1 MENDVKDTENLE
13 LEKQKQELEK
23 QKQEL
28 EKLTQEKEQEIIKE
42 KRKYIYIFLEIIKE
56 KRNYI
61 LLGIIIFLF
70 MLYPI
75 LSSITYDEP
84 SQAIKTA
91 HTKTIL
97 ETLPDLIS
105 VLIKNNLDS
114 HQQEISDLLSSS
126 KDKMY
131 SKVDAQIDNLFDPI
145 ENNVDKFLDWHYSLK
160 GNYSELAL
168 FVAKKLGLSVED
180 ALFNKLQEKFL
191 GADYKQRLKTMTDN
205 ISDAFISLLR
215 QHKKDTEKIA
225 TQGVADIPQ
234 VVESLK
240 NIDDQIEID
249 LQLKV
254 GFAAAIGAT
263 AGVGAGALME
273 KLAPKLVEKIG
284 AKLGAKVGAKFLAKF
299 GIAVGGVLSTLG
311 ADVAFNYIDEW
322 LHRDDFKKEI
332 LNNINEVKKNLKE
345 SYKTGFDNSI
355 TKFSQGLQED
365 LKNIETISV
374 KAHIEKLKQTP
385 EENNQKKTINKKGLI
400 F

>member
-1 MENDVKDTENLE
+1 MENDVKDTE
-13 LEKQKQELEK
+13 KQELEK

-28 EKLTQEKEQEIIKE
+28 EKLTQEKEQEIKKKE
-42 KRKYIYIFLEIIKE
+42 ERKYIYIFL
-56 KRNYI
+56 
-61 LLGIIIFLF
+61 GIIIFLF
-70 MLYPI
+70 ILYFT
-75 LSSITYDEP
+75 LSIFTYNEP

-97 ETLPDLIS
+97 EILPDLIPD
-105 VLIKNNLDS
+105 LIKNNLDS

-168 FVAKKLGLSVED
+168 LVAKKLGLSVED

-240 NIDDQIEID
+240 NIDDRTERD
-249 LQLKV
+249 LELKM

-263 AGVGAGALME
+263 AGVGAGKLM
-273 KLAPKLVEKIG
+273 KRLVPKLVEKLG
-284 AKLGAKVGAKFLAKF
+284 TKLGVKLGAKFLVKF
-299 GIAVGGVLSTLG
+299 GIAVGGVLPTLG

-322 LHRDDFKKEI
+322 LYRDDFKKEI
-332 LNNINEVKKNLKE
+332 LNNINEMKKNLKE
-345 SYKTGFDNSI
+345 SYKISFDNSI
-355 TKFSQGLQED
+355 TKFSQEFQKG
-365 LKNIETISV
+365 LKNIEIISV
-374 KAHIEKLKQTP
+374 KAYVEKLK
-385 EENNQKKTINKKGLI
+385 
-400 F
+400 

>member
-13 LEKQKQELEK
+13 QAK

-28 EKLTQEKEQEIIKE
+28 EKLTQEKEQEVKKKE
-42 KRKYIYIFLEIIKE
+42 GRKYIYI
-56 KRNYI
+56 
-61 LLGIIIFLF
+61 IIIILF

-97 ETLPDLIS
+97 EILPDPIS
-105 VLIKNNLDS
+105 DLIKNNLDS

-180 ALFNKLQEKFL
+180 ALFNKLQEKLL
-191 GADYKQRLKTMTDN
+191 GADYKQRLQTMTDN

-240 NIDDQIEID
+240 NIDDRTERD
-249 LQLKV
+249 LKLKMR
-254 GFAAAIGAT
+254 FAAAIGLT
-263 AGVGAGALME
+263 AGVGAGKLM
-273 KLAPKLVEKIG
+273 KRLVPKLVEKLG
-284 AKLGAKVGAKFLAKF
+284 TKLGAKFLAKF
-299 GIAVGGVLSTLG
+299 GIAVGGGVLSTLG

-355 TKFSQGLQED
+355 TKFSQEFQKD

-374 KAHIEKLKQTP
+374 KAHVEKLK
-385 EENNQKKTINKKGLI
+385 
-400 F
+400 

>member
-1 MENDVKDTENLE
+1 MENDVKEDLE
-13 LEKQKQELEK
+13 QARPKLELEK

-28 EKLTQEKEQEIIKE
+28 EKLTQEKEQEIKKKE
-42 KRKYIYIFLEIIKE
+42 GRKYIYI
-56 KRNYI
+56 
-61 LLGIIIFLF
+61 IIIFLF

-97 ETLPDLIS
+97 EILPDPIS
-105 VLIKNNLDS
+105 DLIKNNLDN

-131 SKVDAQIDNLFDPI
+131 SKVDAQIDNLFDPV

-168 FVAKKLGLSVED
+168 LAAKKLGSSIED
-180 ALFNKLQEKFL
+180 ALFNKLQEKLL

-225 TQGVADIPQ
+225 TQGVAGIPQ

-240 NIDDQIEID
+240 NITDRTERD
-249 LQLKV
+249 LELKM
-254 GFAAAIGAT
+254 GIAAAIGAT
-263 AGVGAGALME
+263 AGVCAGKLM
-273 KLAPKLVEKIG
+273 KRLVPKLVEKLG
-284 AKLGAKVGAKFLAKF
+284 TKLGAKVGAKFLAKF

-322 LHRDDFKKEI
+322 LYRDDFKKEI
-332 LNNINEVKKNLKE
+332 LNNINEMKKNLKE
-345 SYKTGFDNSI
+345 SYKISFDNSI
-355 TKFSQGLQED
+355 TKFSQEFQKD

-374 KAHIEKLKQTP
+374 KAYVEKLNQTP
-385 EENNQKKTINKKGLI
+385 KENNQKNNQ
-400 F
+400 

>member
-1 MENDVKDTENLE
+1 MENDVKEDLE
-13 LEKQKQELEK
+13 QARP
-23 QKQEL
+23 KQEL
-28 EKLTQEKEQEIIKE
+28 EKLTQEKEQEIKKKE
-42 KRKYIYIFLEIIKE
+42 GRKYIYI
-56 KRNYI
+56 
-61 LLGIIIFLF
+61 IIIILF

-97 ETLPDLIS
+97 EILPDPIS
-105 VLIKNNLDS
+105 DLIKNNLDS

-205 ISDAFISLLR
+205 ISDAFISLLH

-240 NIDDQIEID
+240 NIDDQIERD
-249 LQLKV
+249 LQLKM

-273 KLAPKLVEKIG
+273 KLAPKLVEKLG
-284 AKLGAKVGAKFLAKF
+284 TKLGAKFLAKF
-299 GIAVGGVLSTLG
+299 GGGVLPTLG

-345 SYKTGFDNSI
+345 SYKMGFDNSI
-355 TKFSQGLQED
+355 TKFSQEFQKD

-374 KAHIEKLKQTP
+374 KAHIEKLNQTP
-385 EENNQKKTINKKGLI
+385 KENNQKNN
-400 F
+400 

>member
-1 MENDVKDTENLE
+1 MENDVKGDLE
-13 LEKQKQELEK
+13 QARP
-23 QKQEL
+23 KQEL
-28 EKLTQEKEQEIIKE
+28 EKLTQEKEQEIKKKE
-42 KRKYIYIFLEIIKE
+42 GRKYIYI
-56 KRNYI
+56 
-61 LLGIIIFLF
+61 IIIFLF

-97 ETLPDLIS
+97 EILPDPIS
-105 VLIKNNLDS
+105 DLIKNNLDS

-225 TQGVADIPQ
+225 TQGVAGIPQ

-240 NIDDQIEID
+240 NIDDRIERD
-249 LQLKV
+249 LKLKM

-263 AGVGAGALME
+263 AGMGAGKLM
-273 KLAPKLVEKIG
+273 KRLVPKLVEKLG
-284 AKLGAKVGAKFLAKF
+284 TKLGAKVGAKFLVKF
-299 GIAVGGVLSTLG
+299 GIAVGGVLPTLG
-311 ADVAFNYIDEW
+311 ADVAFNYIDER

-332 LNNINEVKKNLKE
+332 LNNINEMKKNLKE
-345 SYKTGFDNSI
+345 SYKISFDNSI
-355 TKFSQGLQED
+355 TKFSQEFQKD

-374 KAHIEKLKQTP
+374 QVHVEKLK
-385 EENNQKKTINKKGLI
+385 
-400 F
+400 

>member
-1 MENDVKDTENLE
+1 MENDVKEDLAQARPK
-13 LEKQKQELEK
+13 LELEK

-28 EKLTQEKEQEIIKE
+28 EKLTQEKEQEIKKKE
-42 KRKYIYIFLEIIKE
+42 GRKYIYII
-56 KRNYI
+56 
-61 LLGIIIFLF
+61 IIIFLF

-75 LSSITYDEP
+75 LSSFTYNEP

-97 ETLPDLIS
+97 EILPDPIS
-105 VLIKNNLDS
+105 DLIKNNLDS

-168 FVAKKLGLSVED
+168 LAAKFVAKTIGLSVED
-180 ALFNKLQEKFL
+180 ALFNKLQEKLL

-205 ISDAFISLLR
+205 ISDAFISLLH

-240 NIDDQIEID
+240 NIDDRTERD
-249 LQLKV
+249 LKLKM

-263 AGVGAGALME
+263 AGVGVGKLM
-273 KLAPKLVEKIG
+273 KRLVPKLVEKLG
-284 AKLGAKVGAKFLAKF
+284 TKLGAKFLVKF

-332 LNNINEVKKNLKE
+332 LNNINEMKKNLKE
-345 SYKTGFDNSI
+345 SYKMGFDNSI
-355 TKFSQGLQED
+355 TKFSQEFQKD

-374 KAHIEKLKQTP
+374 KAYVEKLNQTP
-385 EENNQKKTINKKGLI
+385 KENNQKINQ
-400 F
+400 

>member
-1 MENDVKDTENLE
+1 MENDVKEDLE
-13 LEKQKQELEK
+13 QARPKLELEK

-28 EKLTQEKEQEIIKE
+28 EKLTQEKEQEIKKKE
-42 KRKYIYIFLEIIKE
+42 GRKYIYI
-56 KRNYI
+56 
-61 LLGIIIFLF
+61 IIIFLF

-97 ETLPDLIS
+97 EILPDPIS
-105 VLIKNNLDS
+105 DLIKNNLDS

-131 SKVDAQIDNLFDPI
+131 SKVDTQIDNLFDPI

-191 GADYKQRLKTMTDN
+191 GADYKQRLQTMTDN

-215 QHKKDTEKIA
+215 HHKKDTEKIA

-240 NIDDQIEID
+240 NIDDQIERD
-249 LQLKV
+249 LQLKM

-263 AGVGAGALME
+263 AGVGAGVLME
-273 KLAPKLVEKIG
+273 RLAPKLVEKLG
-284 AKLGAKVGAKFLAKF
+284 TKLGAKFLAKF
-299 GIAVGGVLSTLG
+299 GIAVGSVLSTLG
-311 ADVAFNYIDEW
+311 ADAAFNYIDEW

-332 LNNINEVKKNLKE
+332 LNNINEMKKNLKE
-345 SYKTGFDNSI
+345 SYKMGFDNSI
-355 TKFSQGLQED
+355 TKFSQGLQKD

-374 KAHIEKLKQTP
+374 KAHMKKLNQTP
-385 EENNQKKTINKKGLI
+385 KENNQKNNQ
-400 F
+400 

>member
-1 MENDVKDTENLE
+1 MENDVKEDLE
-13 LEKQKQELEK
+13 QARPKLELEK

-28 EKLTQEKEQEIIKE
+28 EKLTQEKEQEIKKNKE
-42 KRKYIYIFLEIIKE
+42 GRKYIYI
-56 KRNYI
+56 
-61 LLGIIIFLF
+61 IIIFLF

-75 LSSITYDEP
+75 LSSITYNEP

-97 ETLPDLIS
+97 EILPDPIS
-105 VLIKNNLDS
+105 DLIKNNLDS

-234 VVESLK
+234 VMESLK
-240 NIDDQIEID
+240 NIDDKTERD
-249 LQLKV
+249 LKLKM

-263 AGVGAGALME
+263 AGVGAGKLM
-273 KLAPKLVEKIG
+273 KRLVPKLVEKLG
-284 AKLGAKVGAKFLAKF
+284 TKLGAKFLAKF

-332 LNNINEVKKNLKE
+332 LNNINEMKK
-345 SYKTGFDNSI
+345 I
-355 TKFSQGLQED
+355 
-365 LKNIETISV
+365 
-374 KAHIEKLKQTP
+374 
-385 EENNQKKTINKKGLI
+385 
-400 F
+400 

>member
-1 MENDVKDTENLE
+1 MENDVKEDLE
-13 LEKQKQELEK
+13 QAKQKQELEK

-28 EKLTQEKEQEIIKE
+28 EKLTQEKEQEIK
-42 KRKYIYIFLEIIKE
+42 KRKEESIFTFFQKLLRKKE
-56 KRNYI
+56 SI
-61 LLGIIIFLF
+61 FALLFFLF

-97 ETLPDLIS
+97 EILPDPIS
-105 VLIKNNLDS
+105 DLIKNNLDS

-191 GADYKQRLKTMTDN
+191 GADYKQQLKTMTDN

-240 NIDDQIEID
+240 NINDQIERD
-249 LQLKV
+249 LKLKM

-263 AGVGAGALME
+263 AGVGAGKLM
-273 KLAPKLVEKIG
+273 KRLVPKLVEKLG
-284 AKLGAKVGAKFLAKF
+284 TKLGAKFLAKF
-299 GIAVGGVLSTLG
+299 GIAVGGVLPTLG

-322 LHRDDFKKEI
+322 LYRDDFKKEI
-332 LNNINEVKKNLKE
+332 LNNINEMKKNLKE
-345 SYKTGFDNSI
+345 SYKISFDNSI

-374 KAHIEKLKQTP
+374 KAHVEKLNQTP
-385 EENNQKKTINKKGLI
+385 KENNQKNNQ
-400 F
+400 

>member
-1 MENDVKDTENLE
+1 MENDVKEDLE
-13 LEKQKQELEK
+13 QARPKL
-23 QKQEL
+23 EL

-42 KRKYIYIFLEIIKE
+42 KREYIYIFLEIIKK

-61 LLGIIIFLF
+61 FLGIIIFLF

-97 ETLPDLIS
+97 EILPDLIPN
-105 VLIKNNLDS
+105 LIKNNLDS

-240 NIDDQIEID
+240 NIDDRTERD
-249 LQLKV
+249 LKLKM

-263 AGVGAGALME
+263 AGVGAGKLME
-273 KLAPKLVEKIG
+273 RLAPKLVK
-284 AKLGAKVGAKFLAKF
+284 KLGAKLGAKFLAKF
-299 GIAVGGVLSTLG
+299 SIAVGGVLPTLG

-322 LHRDDFKKEI
+322 LYRDDFKKEI
-332 LNNINEVKKNLKE
+332 LNNINEMKKNLKE
-345 SYKTGFDNSI
+345 SYKISFDNSI
-355 TKFSQGLQED
+355 TKFSQEFQKD

-374 KAHIEKLKQTP
+374 KAHVEKLK
-385 EENNQKKTINKKGLI
+385 
-400 F
+400 

>member
-1 MENDVKDTENLE
+1 MENDVKEDLE
-13 LEKQKQELEK
+13 QARPKLELEK

-28 EKLTQEKEQEIIKE
+28 EKLTQEKEQEIKKKE
-42 KRKYIYIFLEIIKE
+42 GRKYIYI
-56 KRNYI
+56 
-61 LLGIIIFLF
+61 IIIIIILF

-97 ETLPDLIS
+97 EILPDPIS
-105 VLIKNNLDS
+105 DLIKNNLDS

-160 GNYSELAL
+160 GNYSEPALLA
-168 FVAKKLGLSVED
+168 AKKLDLSVED

-240 NIDDQIEID
+240 NIDDQIERD
-249 LQLKV
+249 LKLKMR
-254 GFAAAIGAT
+254 FAAAIGAT
-263 AGVGAGALME
+263 AGVGAGKLM
-273 KLAPKLVEKIG
+273 KRLVPKLVEKLG
-284 AKLGAKVGAKFLAKF
+284 TKLGAKVGAKFLAKF

-311 ADVAFNYIDEW
+311 ADVALNYIDEW
-322 LHRDDFKKEI
+322 LHRDEFKKEI
-332 LNNINEVKKNLKE
+332 LNNINEMKKNLKE
-345 SYKTGFDNSI
+345 SYKISFDNSI
-355 TKFSQGLQED
+355 TKFSQEFQKD
-365 LKNIETISV
+365 LKNIKTISV
-374 KAHIEKLKQTP
+374 QAHVEKLK
-385 EENNQKKTINKKGLI
+385 
-400 F
+400 

>member
-1 MENDVKDTENLE
+1 MSVENDVKEDLE
-13 LEKQKQELEK
+13 QARPKLELEK

-28 EKLTQEKEQEIIKE
+28 EKLTQEKEQEIKKKE
-42 KRKYIYIFLEIIKE
+42 GRKYIYI
-56 KRNYI
+56 
-61 LLGIIIFLF
+61 IIIILF

-75 LSSITYDEP
+75 LSIFTYNEP

-105 VLIKNNLDS
+105 DLIKNNLDS

-168 FVAKKLGLSVED
+168 LVAKKLGLSVED
-180 ALFNKLQEKFL
+180 ALFNKLQEKLL

-205 ISDAFISLLR
+205 ISDAFISLLH

-240 NIDDQIEID
+240 NIDDRIERD
-249 LQLKV
+249 LQLKM
-254 GFAAAIGAT
+254 GFAAAIGVT
-263 AGVGAGALME
+263 AGVGAGKLM
-273 KLAPKLVEKIG
+273 KGLAPKLVK
-284 AKLGAKVGAKFLAKF
+284 KLGTKLGAKFLAKF
-299 GIAVGGVLSTLG
+299 GGGVLSTLG

-345 SYKTGFDNSI
+345 SYRMGFDNSI
-355 TKFSQGLQED
+355 TKFSQEFQKD

-374 KAHIEKLKQTP
+374 KAYVEKLK
-385 EENNQKKTINKKGLI
+385 
-400 F
+400 

>member
-13 LEKQKQELEK
+13 QAKQKQELEK
-23 QKQEL
+23 QKLEL
-28 EKLTQEKEQEIIKE
+28 EKQTQEKEQEIKKKE
-42 KRKYIYIFLEIIKE
+42 ERKYIYIFLGIIKE

-61 LLGIIIFLF
+61 FLGIIIFLF
-70 MLYPI
+70 ILYPI
-75 LSSITYDEP
+75 LSSITYNEP

-97 ETLPDLIS
+97 ETLPDLIPD
-105 VLIKNNLDS
+105 LIKNNLDS

-168 FVAKKLGLSVED
+168 LVAKKLGLSVED

-225 TQGVADIPQ
+225 TQGVADISQ

-240 NIDDQIEID
+240 NIDDRTERD
-249 LQLKV
+249 LELKM

-263 AGVGAGALME
+263 AGVGAGKLM
-273 KLAPKLVEKIG
+273 KRLVPKLVEKLGTKLG
-284 AKLGAKVGAKFLAKF
+284 AKLGAKFLVKF
-299 GIAVGGVLSTLG
+299 GIAVGGVLPTLG
-311 ADVAFNYIDEW
+311 ADVAFNYINEW
-322 LHRDDFKKEI
+322 LYRDDFKKEI
-332 LNNINEVKKNLKE
+332 LNNINEMKKNLKE

-355 TKFSQGLQED
+355 TKFSQEFQKG

-374 KAHIEKLKQTP
+374 KAHVEKLK
-385 EENNQKKTINKKGLI
+385 
-400 F
+400 

>member
-1 MENDVKDTENLE
+1 MENDVKEDLE
-13 LEKQKQELEK
+13 QARPKQELEK

-28 EKLTQEKEQEIIKE
+28 EKLTQEKEQEIKKKE
-42 KRKYIYIFLEIIKE
+42 RIKYIYI
-56 KRNYI
+56 
-61 LLGIIIFLF
+61 IIIFLF

-97 ETLPDLIS
+97 EILPDPIS
-105 VLIKNNLDS
+105 DLIKNNLDS

-215 QHKKDTEKIA
+215 QRKKDTEKIA

-240 NIDDQIEID
+240 NINDQIERD
-249 LQLKV
+249 LKLKMR
-254 GFAAAIGAT
+254 FAATIGLT
-263 AGVGAGALME
+263 AGMGAGKLM
-273 KLAPKLVEKIG
+273 KRLVPKLVEKLG
-284 AKLGAKVGAKFLAKF
+284 TKLGAKVGAKFFAKF
-299 GIAVGGVLSTLG
+299 GIAVGGGVLSTLG
-311 ADVAFNYIDEW
+311 ADVALNYIDEW
-322 LHRDDFKKEI
+322 LHRDEFKKEI
-332 LNNINEVKKNLKE
+332 LNNINEMKKNLKE

-355 TKFSQGLQED
+355 TKFSQEFQKD

-374 KAHIEKLKQTP
+374 KAYVEKLK
-385 EENNQKKTINKKGLI
+385 
-400 F
+400 

>member
-1 MENDVKDTENLE
+1 MENNLE
-13 LEKQKQELEK
+13 QAK

-28 EKLTQEKEQEIIKE
+28 EKLTQKKEQEIKKKE
-42 KRKYIYIFLEIIKE
+42 ERKYIYIFLGIIKE

-75 LSSITYDEP
+75 LSSFTYNEP

-105 VLIKNNLDS
+105 DLIKNNLDS

-205 ISDAFISLLR
+205 ISNAFISLLR

-240 NIDDQIEID
+240 NINDQIERD
-249 LQLKV
+249 LQLKM

-263 AGVGAGALME
+263 AGVGAGKLM
-273 KLAPKLVEKIG
+273 KRLVPKLVEKLG
-284 AKLGAKVGAKFLAKF
+284 TKLGAKFLAKF
-299 GIAVGGVLSTLG
+299 GIAVWGGVLPTLG

-332 LNNINEVKKNLKE
+332 LNNINEAKKNLKK
-345 SYKTGFDNSI
+345 SYKMGFDNSI

-374 KAHIEKLKQTP
+374 KAHVEKLK
-385 EENNQKKTINKKGLI
+385 
-400 F
+400 

>member
-1 MENDVKDTENLE
+1 MENDVKEDL
-13 LEKQKQELEK
+13 KQARPKLELEK

-28 EKLTQEKEQEIIKE
+28 EKLTQEKEQEIKKKE
-42 KRKYIYIFLEIIKE
+42 ERKYIYI
-56 KRNYI
+56 
-61 LLGIIIFLF
+61 IIIFLF

-97 ETLPDLIS
+97 EILPDPIS
-105 VLIKNNLDS
+105 DLIKNNLDS

-168 FVAKKLGLSVED
+168 LVAKKLGLSVED
-180 ALFNKLQEKFL
+180 ALFNKLQEKLL
-191 GADYKQRLKTMTDN
+191 GADYKQRLQTMTDN
-205 ISDAFISLLR
+205 ISDAFISLLH

-240 NIDDQIEID
+240 NIDDRTERD
-249 LQLKV
+249 LKLKM

-263 AGVGAGALME
+263 AGVGAGKLMK
-273 KLAPKLVEKIG
+273 KLAPKLVEKLG
-284 AKLGAKVGAKFLAKF
+284 TKLGAKFLAKF
-299 GIAVGGVLSTLG
+299 GIAVGGGVLSTLG

-332 LNNINEVKKNLKE
+332 LNNINEMKKNLKE
-345 SYKTGFDNSI
+345 SYKMGFDNSI

-365 LKNIETISV
+365 LKNAETISV

-385 EENNQKKTINKKGLI
+385 KENNQKNNQ
-400 F
+400 

>member
-1 MENDVKDTENLE
+1 MENDVKEYLE
-13 LEKQKQELEK
+13 QARPKL
-23 QKQEL
+23 EL
-28 EKLTQEKEQEIIKE
+28 EKLTQEKEQEIKKKE
-42 KRKYIYIFLEIIKE
+42 ERKYIYI
-56 KRNYI
+56 
-61 LLGIIIFLF
+61 IIIFLF

-75 LSSITYDEP
+75 LSSIIYDEP

-97 ETLPDLIS
+97 EILPDPIS
-105 VLIKNNLDS
+105 DLIKNNLDS

-168 FVAKKLGLSVED
+168 LVAKKLGLSVED
-180 ALFNKLQEKFL
+180 ALFNKLQEKLL

-240 NIDDQIEID
+240 NIDDKTERD
-249 LQLKV
+249 LKLKM

-263 AGVGAGALME
+263 AGVGAGKLM
-273 KLAPKLVEKIG
+273 KRLVPKLVEKLG
-284 AKLGAKVGAKFLAKF
+284 TKLGAKFLAKF
-299 GIAVGGVLSTLG
+299 GIAVGGVLPTLG

-332 LNNINEVKKNLKE
+332 LNNINEMKKNLKE

-355 TKFSQGLQED
+355 TKFSQEFQKD

-374 KAHIEKLKQTP
+374 KAYVEKLK
-385 EENNQKKTINKKGLI
+385 
-400 F
+400 

>member
-13 LEKQKQELEK
+13 QAKQKL
-23 QKQEL
+23 EL
-28 EKLTQEKEQEIIKE
+28 EKLTQEKEQEIKKKE
-42 KRKYIYIFLEIIKE
+42 RIKYINIF
-56 KRNYI
+56 
-61 LLGIIIFLF
+61 LGIIIIILF
-70 MLYPI
+70 ILYPI
-75 LSSITYDEP
+75 VSSITYNEP

-97 ETLPDLIS
+97 EILPDPIS
-105 VLIKNNLDS
+105 DLIKNNLDS

-160 GNYSELAL
+160 GNYIELTLLA
-168 FVAKKLGLSVED
+168 AKMIGSSAED
-180 ALFNKLQEKFL
+180 ALFNKLQEKLL

-225 TQGVADIPQ
+225 TQGVADFPQ
-234 VVESLK
+234 VAEALK
-240 NIDDQIEID
+240 NINDRIERD
-249 LQLKV
+249 LELKM
-254 GFAAAIGAT
+254 GFAAAIGIT
-263 AGVGAGALME
+263 AGVGVLMK
-273 KLAPKLVEKIG
+273 KLVPELVEKLG
-284 AKLGAKVGAKFLAKF
+284 TKLGAKAGAKFLAKF
-299 GIAVGGVLSTLG
+299 GIAVGGGVLSALG

-322 LHRDDFKKEI
+322 LHRDKFKKEI

-345 SYKTGFDNSI
+345 SYKMGFDNRI
-355 TKFSQGLQED
+355 TKFSQEFQKG

-374 KAHIEKLKQTP
+374 QAHVKKLK
-385 EENNQKKTINKKGLI
+385 
-400 F
+400 

>member
-1 MENDVKDTENLE
+1 MENDVKEDLE
-13 LEKQKQELEK
+13 QARPN
-23 QKQEL
+23 QEL
-28 EKLTQEKEQEIIKE
+28 EKLTQEKEQEIKKKE
-42 KRKYIYIFLEIIKE
+42 ERKYINIFSEIIKE
-56 KRNYI
+56 ERKYI
-61 LLGIIIFLF
+61 CIIIFLF

-97 ETLPDLIS
+97 EILPDPIS
-105 VLIKNNLDS
+105 DLIKNNLDS

-145 ENNVDKFLDWHYSLK
+145 ENNVDKFLNWHYSLK

-240 NIDDQIEID
+240 NIDDRTERD
-249 LQLKV
+249 LELKM
-254 GFAAAIGAT
+254 GFAAAIGLT
-263 AGVGAGALME
+263 AGVGAGALM
-273 KLAPKLVEKIG
+273 KRLVPKLVEKLG
-284 AKLGAKVGAKFLAKF
+284 TKLGAKFLAKF

-332 LNNINEVKKNLKE
+332 LNNINEMKKNLKE
-345 SYKTGFDNSI
+345 SYKISFDNSI
-355 TKFSQGLQED
+355 TKFSQEFQKD

-374 KAHIEKLKQTP
+374 KAYVEKLK
-385 EENNQKKTINKKGLI
+385 
-400 F
+400 

>member
-1 MENDVKDTENLE
+1 MENDVKEDLEQARPKLE
-13 LEKQKQELEK
+13 LEKQKL
-23 QKQEL
+23 EL
-28 EKLTQEKEQEIIKE
+28 EKLTQEKEQ
-42 KRKYIYIFLEIIKE
+42 EIIKE

-75 LSSITYDEP
+75 LSSITYNEP

-97 ETLPDLIS
+97 EILPDPIPD
-105 VLIKNNLDS
+105 LIKNNLDS

-160 GNYSELAL
+160 GNYGELAL

-180 ALFNKLQEKFL
+180 ALFNKLQEKLL

-225 TQGVADIPQ
+225 TQGVADISQ
-234 VVESLK
+234 VAESLK
-240 NIDDQIEID
+240 NIDDQIERD
-249 LQLKV
+249 LQLKM
-254 GFAAAIGAT
+254 GFAATIGLT

-273 KLAPKLVEKIG
+273 KLVPKLVEKLG
-284 AKLGAKVGAKFLAKF
+284 TKLGAKVGAKFLAKF

-311 ADVAFNYIDEW
+311 ADAALNYIDEW

-332 LNNINEVKKNLKE
+332 LNNINEAKKNLKE
-345 SYKTGFDNSI
+345 SYKMGFDNSI

-365 LKNIETISV
+365 LKI
-374 KAHIEKLKQTP
+374 
-385 EENNQKKTINKKGLI
+385 
-400 F
+400 

>member
-1 MENDVKDTENLE
+1 MENDVKEDLE
-13 LEKQKQELEK
+13 QARPKLELEK

-42 KRKYIYIFLEIIKE
+42 KREYIYIFL
-56 KRNYI
+56 
-61 LLGIIIFLF
+61 GIIIILF

-97 ETLPDLIS
+97 EILPDPIS
-105 VLIKNNLDS
+105 DLIKNNLDS

-180 ALFNKLQEKFL
+180 ALFNKLQEKLL
-191 GADYKQRLKTMTDN
+191 GADYKQRLQTMTDN

-240 NIDDQIEID
+240 NIDDRIERD
-249 LQLKV
+249 LKLKM
-254 GFAAAIGAT
+254 GFAASIGLT
-263 AGVGAGALME
+263 AGVGAGKLM
-273 KLAPKLVEKIG
+273 KRLVPKLVEKLG
-284 AKLGAKVGAKFLAKF
+284 TKLGAKVGAKFLAKF
-299 GIAVGGVLSTLG
+299 GIAVGGVLPTLG

-332 LNNINEVKKNLKE
+332 LNNINEAKKNLKE
-345 SYKTGFDNSI
+345 SYKISFDNSI
-355 TKFSQGLQED
+355 TKFSQELQKD
-365 LKNIETISV
+365 YIEITSV
-374 KAHIEKLKQTP
+374 KEHVEKLNQTP
-385 EENNQKKTINKKGLI
+385 EENNQKNNQ
-400 F
+400 

>member
-1 MENDVKDTENLE
+1 MENDVKEDLE
-13 LEKQKQELEK
+13 QARPKLELEK

-42 KRKYIYIFLEIIKE
+42 KR
-56 KRNYI
+56 NYI
-61 LLGIIIFLF
+61 VLGIIIFLF

-75 LSSITYDEP
+75 LSIFTYNEP

-105 VLIKNNLDS
+105 DLIKNNLDS

-131 SKVDAQIDNLFDPI
+131 SKMDAQIDNLFDPI

-160 GNYSELAL
+160 GNYSELAFL
-168 FVAKKLGLSVED
+168 VAKKLDLSVED
-180 ALFNKLQEKFL
+180 ALFNKLQEEFL
-191 GADYKQRLKTMTDN
+191 GADYKQRLQTMTDN

-240 NIDDQIEID
+240 NIDDRTERD
-249 LQLKV
+249 LKLKM

-263 AGVGAGALME
+263 AGVGAGKLMK
-273 KLAPKLVEKIG
+273 KLSPKLVEKLG
-284 AKLGAKVGAKFLAKF
+284 TKLGAKFLAKF
-299 GIAVGGVLSTLG
+299 GIAVGGGVLSTLG

-332 LNNINEVKKNLKE
+332 LNNINEMKKNLKE

-355 TKFSQGLQED
+355 TKFSQEFQKD

-374 KAHIEKLKQTP
+374 KAYVEKLK
-385 EENNQKKTINKKGLI
+385 
-400 F
+400 

>member
-1 MENDVKDTENLE
+1 MENDVKEYLE
-13 LEKQKQELEK
+13 QARPKLELEK

-28 EKLTQEKEQEIIKE
+28 EKLTQEKEQEIKKKE
-42 KRKYIYIFLEIIKE
+42 GRKYIYI
-56 KRNYI
+56 
-61 LLGIIIFLF
+61 IIIFLF

-97 ETLPDLIS
+97 EILPDPIS
-105 VLIKNNLDS
+105 DLIKNNLDS

-168 FVAKKLGLSVED
+168 FVAKKLCLSVED

-240 NIDDQIEID
+240 NIDDQIERD
-249 LQLKV
+249 LQLKM

-263 AGVGAGALME
+263 AGVGAGVLME
-273 KLAPKLVEKIG
+273 KLAPKLVKKLG
-284 AKLGAKVGAKFLAKF
+284 TKLGAKVGAKFLAKF
-299 GIAVGGVLSTLG
+299 GIAVGGGVLSTLG

-345 SYKTGFDNSI
+345 SYKMGFDNSI
-355 TKFSQGLQED
+355 TRFSQGLQED

-374 KAHIEKLKQTP
+374 KVHIEKLKQTL
-385 EENNQKKTINKKGLI
+385 E
-400 F
+400 

>member
-1 MENDVKDTENLE
+1 MENDVKEDLE
-13 LEKQKQELEK
+13 QARPKLELEK

-42 KRKYIYIFLEIIKE
+42 KREYIYI
-56 KRNYI
+56 
-61 LLGIIIFLF
+61 IIIIILF

-97 ETLPDLIS
+97 EILPDPIS
-105 VLIKNNLDS
+105 DLIKNNLDS

-191 GADYKQRLKTMTDN
+191 GADYKQRLEAMTDN
-205 ISDAFISLLR
+205 ISDALISLLR

-240 NIDDQIEID
+240 NIDDQIERD
-249 LQLKV
+249 LQLKM

-263 AGVGAGALME
+263 AGVGAGALMK
-273 KLAPKLVEKIG
+273 KLAPKLVEKLG
-284 AKLGAKVGAKFLAKF
+284 TKLGAKFLAKF
-299 GIAVGGVLSTLG
+299 GIAVGGLSTLG
-311 ADVAFNYIDEW
+311 ADVALNYIDEW

-332 LNNINEVKKNLKE
+332 LNNINEAKKNLKE
-345 SYKTGFDNSI
+345 SYKMGFDNSI

-374 KAHIEKLKQTP
+374 KAHVEKLK
-385 EENNQKKTINKKGLI
+385 
-400 F
+400 

>member
-1 MENDVKDTENLE
+1 MENDVKEDLE
-13 LEKQKQELEK
+13 QARP
-23 QKQEL
+23 KQEL

-42 KRKYIYIFLEIIKE
+42 KREYVYIFLE
-56 KRNYI
+56 
-61 LLGIIIFLF
+61 IIIFLF

-75 LSSITYDEP
+75 LSSITYNEP

-97 ETLPDLIS
+97 EILPDPIS
-105 VLIKNNLDS
+105 DLIKNNLDS

-191 GADYKQRLKTMTDN
+191 GADYKQRLQTMTDN

-234 VVESLK
+234 VMESLK
-240 NIDDQIEID
+240 NIDDRTERD
-249 LQLKV
+249 LKLKM
-254 GFAAAIGAT
+254 GFAAAIGAM
-263 AGVGAGALME
+263 AGVGAGKLM
-273 KLAPKLVEKIG
+273 KRLVPKLVEKLG
-284 AKLGAKVGAKFLAKF
+284 TKLGAKFLAKF
-299 GIAVGGVLSTLG
+299 GTAVGGVLSTLG

-332 LNNINEVKKNLKE
+332 LNNINEMKKNLKE
-345 SYKTGFDNSI
+345 SYKISFDNSI
-355 TKFSQGLQED
+355 TKFSQEFQKG

-374 KAHIEKLKQTP
+374 KAHIEKLK
-385 EENNQKKTINKKGLI
+385 
-400 F
+400 

>member
-1 MENDVKDTENLE
+1 MENDVKEDLE
-13 LEKQKQELEK
+13 QARPKL
-23 QKQEL
+23 EL
-28 EKLTQEKEQEIIKE
+28 EKLTQEKEQEIKKKE
-42 KRKYIYIFLEIIKE
+42 ERKYIYI
-56 KRNYI
+56 
-61 LLGIIIFLF
+61 IIIFLF

-97 ETLPDLIS
+97 EILPDPIS
-105 VLIKNNLDS
+105 DLIKNNLDS
-114 HQQEISDLLSSS
+114 HQQEISDLLNSS

-205 ISDAFISLLR
+205 ISDAFISLLH

-240 NIDDQIEID
+240 NIDDRTERD
-249 LQLKV
+249 LKLKM

-332 LNNINEVKKNLKE
+332 LNNINEMKKNLKE
-345 SYKTGFDNSI
+345 SYKISFDNSI
-355 TKFSQGLQED
+355 TKFSQEFQKD
-365 LKNIETISV
+365 LKNIETTISV
-374 KAHIEKLKQTP
+374 KAYVEKLK
-385 EENNQKKTINKKGLI
+385 
-400 F
+400 

>member
-1 MENDVKDTENLE
+1 MENDVKDTENL
-13 LEKQKQELEK
+13 ELEK

-42 KRKYIYIFLEIIKE
+42 KRNYIF
-56 KRNYI
+56 
-61 LLGIIIFLF
+61 LGIIIFLF

-75 LSSITYDEP
+75 LSSFTYNEP

-97 ETLPDLIS
+97 ETLPDLIPD
-105 VLIKNNLDS
+105 LIKNNLDS

-168 FVAKKLGLSVED
+168 LVAKKLGLSVED

-205 ISDAFISLLR
+205 ISDALISLLR

-240 NIDDQIEID
+240 NIDDQTERD
-249 LQLKV
+249 LELKM

-263 AGVGAGALME
+263 TGMGAGALME
-273 KLAPKLVEKIG
+273 RLAPKLVEKLG
-284 AKLGAKVGAKFLAKF
+284 TKLGAKFLAKF
-299 GIAVGGVLSTLG
+299 GIAVGGGVLSTLG

-345 SYKTGFDNSI
+345 SYKMGFDNSI

-374 KAHIEKLKQTP
+374 KAHVEKLKQTP
-385 EENNQKKTINKKGLI
+385 KENNQKNNQ
-400 F
+400 

>member
-1 MENDVKDTENLE
+1 MENNVKEDLE
-13 LEKQKQELEK
+13 QARPKLKLEK

-42 KRKYIYIFLEIIKE
+42 KREYIYIFLEIIKE

-61 LLGIIIFLF
+61 VLGIIIFLF

-75 LSSITYDEP
+75 LSIFTYNEP

-97 ETLPDLIS
+97 ETLPDLILD
-105 VLIKNNLDS
+105 LIKNNLDS

-191 GADYKQRLKTMTDN
+191 GADYKQRLQTMTDN

-234 VVESLK
+234 VMESLK
-240 NIDDQIEID
+240 NITDRTERD
-249 LQLKV
+249 LKLKM

-263 AGVGAGALME
+263 AGVGAGKLMK
-273 KLAPKLVEKIG
+273 KLAPKLVEKLG
-284 AKLGAKVGAKFLAKF
+284 TKLGAKFLAKF
-299 GIAVGGVLSTLG
+299 GIAVGGGVLSTLG
-311 ADVAFNYIDEW
+311 ADVAFNYVDEW

-332 LNNINEVKKNLKE
+332 LNNINEAKKNLKE

-355 TKFSQGLQED
+355 TKFSQEFQKG

-374 KAHIEKLKQTP
+374 KAHMEKLKQTP
-385 EENNQKKTINKKGLI
+385 KENNQKNN
-400 F
+400 

>member
-1 MENDVKDTENLE
+1 MENDVKEDLE
-13 LEKQKQELEK
+13 QARPKLELEK

-28 EKLTQEKEQEIIKE
+28 EKLTQEKEQEIKKKE
-42 KRKYIYIFLEIIKE
+42 GRKYIYI
-56 KRNYI
+56 
-61 LLGIIIFLF
+61 IIIIIILF

-97 ETLPDLIS
+97 EILPDPIS
-105 VLIKNNLDS
+105 DLIKNNLDS

-205 ISDAFISLLR
+205 ISDAFISLLC

-240 NIDDQIEID
+240 NIDDQIERD
-249 LQLKV
+249 LQLKM

-263 AGVGAGALME
+263 AGVGAGKLM
-273 KLAPKLVEKIG
+273 KRLVPKLVEKLG
-284 AKLGAKVGAKFLAKF
+284 TKLGAKFLVKF

-311 ADVAFNYIDEW
+311 ADATFNYIDEW
-322 LHRDDFKKEI
+322 LHRDEFKKEI

-355 TKFSQGLQED
+355 TKFSQEFQKD

-374 KAHIEKLKQTP
+374 KAYVEKLK
-385 EENNQKKTINKKGLI
+385 
-400 F
+400 

>member
-1 MENDVKDTENLE
+1 MSVENDVKEDLE
-13 LEKQKQELEK
+13 QARL
-23 QKQEL
+23 KQEL
-28 EKLTQEKEQEIIKE
+28 EKLTQEKEQEIKKKE
-42 KRKYIYIFLEIIKE
+42 ERKYIYIFLGITKE

-61 LLGIIIFLF
+61 VLGIIIFLF

-75 LSSITYDEP
+75 LSIFTYNEP

-97 ETLPDLIS
+97 ETLPDLIPD
-105 VLIKNNLDS
+105 LIKNNLDS

-168 FVAKKLGLSVED
+168 LVAKKLGLSVED

-191 GADYKQRLKTMTDN
+191 GADYKQRLQTMTDN
-205 ISDAFISLLR
+205 ISNAFISLLR

-240 NIDDQIEID
+240 NIDDRTERD
-249 LQLKV
+249 LKLKM
-254 GFAAAIGAT
+254 GFAVAIGVT
-263 AGVGAGALME
+263 AGVGAGKLMK
-273 KLAPKLVEKIG
+273 KLAPKLVEKLG
-284 AKLGAKVGAKFLAKF
+284 TKLGAKFLAKF
-299 GIAVGGVLSTLG
+299 GIAVGGGVLSTLG

-332 LNNINEVKKNLKE
+332 LNNINEAKKNLKE

-355 TKFSQGLQED
+355 TKFSQEFQKD

-374 KAHIEKLKQTP
+374 KAYVEKLK
-385 EENNQKKTINKKGLI
+385 
-400 F
+400 

>member
-13 LEKQKQELEK
+13 LLELEK
-23 QKQEL
+23 QKLEL
-28 EKLTQEKEQEIIKE
+28 EKLTQEKEQEIKKKE
-42 KRKYIYIFLEIIKE
+42 ERKYIYIFLGIIKE

-61 LLGIIIFLF
+61 VLGIIIVLF
-70 MLYPI
+70 ISYII
-75 LSSITYDEP
+75 LSIFTYNEP

-97 ETLPDLIS
+97 EILPDLIS
-105 VLIKNNLDS
+105 DLIKNNLDS

-131 SKVDAQIDNLFDPI
+131 SKVDAQIDNLFDSI

-168 FVAKKLGLSVED
+168 LVAKKLGLSVED
-180 ALFNKLQEKFL
+180 ALFNKLQEKLL

-225 TQGVADIPQ
+225 TQGVADISQ
-234 VVESLK
+234 VAESLK
-240 NIDDQIEID
+240 NINDRIERD
-249 LQLKV
+249 LKLKK

-263 AGVGAGALME
+263 AGVGAGALMK
-273 KLAPKLVEKIG
+273 KLAPKLVEKLG
-284 AKLGAKVGAKFLAKF
+284 TKLGAKFLAKF
-299 GIAVGGVLSTLG
+299 GIAVGGLSTLG
-311 ADVAFNYIDEW
+311 SDVAFNYIDKW

-345 SYKTGFDNSI
+345 SYKMGFDNSI

-374 KAHIEKLKQTP
+374 KAYMEKLKQIP
-385 EENNQKKTINKKGLI
+385 KENNQKNNQ
-400 F
+400 

>member
-1 MENDVKDTENLE
+1 MENDVKEDLE
-13 LEKQKQELEK
+13 QARP
-23 QKQEL
+23 KQEL
-28 EKLTQEKEQEIIKE
+28 EKLTQEKEQEVKKKE
-42 KRKYIYIFLEIIKE
+42 GRKYIYI
-56 KRNYI
+56 
-61 LLGIIIFLF
+61 IIIILF

-97 ETLPDLIS
+97 ETLPDPIPD
-105 VLIKNNLDS
+105 LIKNNLDS

-168 FVAKKLGLSVED
+168 FAAKKLGLSVED
-180 ALFNKLQEKFL
+180 ALFNKLQEKLL
-191 GADYKQRLKTMTDN
+191 GADYKQRLQTMTDN
-205 ISDAFISLLR
+205 ISNAFISLLR

-240 NIDDQIEID
+240 NIDDRTERD
-249 LQLKV
+249 LQLKM

-263 AGVGAGALME
+263 AGVGAGKLM
-273 KLAPKLVEKIG
+273 KRLIPKLVEK
-284 AKLGAKVGAKFLAKF
+284 LGTKVGAKFLAKF
-299 GIAVGGVLSTLG
+299 GIAVGGGVLPTLG
-311 ADVAFNYIDEW
+311 ADVALNYIDEW
-322 LHRDDFKKEI
+322 LHRDEFKKEI
-332 LNNINEVKKNLKE
+332 LNNINEMKKNLKE
-345 SYKTGFDNSI
+345 SYKMGFDNSI
-355 TKFSQGLQED
+355 TKFSQEFQKD

-374 KAHIEKLKQTP
+374 KAYVEKLK
-385 EENNQKKTINKKGLI
+385 
-400 F
+400 

>member
-1 MENDVKDTENLE
+1 MENDVKEDLE
-13 LEKQKQELEK
+13 QARPKLKLEK

-42 KRKYIYIFLEIIKE
+42 KREYIYIFLEIIKE

-61 LLGIIIFLF
+61 VLGIIIFLF

-75 LSSITYDEP
+75 LSIFTYNEP

-97 ETLPDLIS
+97 ETLPDPIS
-105 VLIKNNLDS
+105 DLIKNNLDS

-168 FVAKKLGLSVED
+168 LVAKKLGLSVED
-180 ALFNKLQEKFL
+180 ALFNKLQEKLL
-191 GADYKQRLKTMTDN
+191 GADYKQRLQTMTDN
-205 ISDAFISLLR
+205 ISDVFISLLH

-240 NIDDQIEID
+240 NIDDRTERD
-249 LQLKV
+249 LKLKM
-254 GFAAAIGAT
+254 GFAVAIGAT
-263 AGVGAGALME
+263 AGVGAGKLM
-273 KLAPKLVEKIG
+273 KRLVPKLVEKLG
-284 AKLGAKVGAKFLAKF
+284 TKLGAKFLAKF

-345 SYKTGFDNSI
+345 SYKMGFDNSI
-355 TKFSQGLQED
+355 TKFSQEFQKD

-374 KAHIEKLKQTP
+374 KAHVEKLK
-385 EENNQKKTINKKGLI
+385 
-400 F
+400 